1 MTTVHTLA
9 SGSSGNAAVL
19 SCGDTHLLID
29 AGISCRRITA
39 ALKELGLTPA
49 DLTAILITHTHSDH
63 ISGLNTLLKKTTCPL
78 LATPRTCR
86 ELSCRVEG
94 IDPRLMGLDSPI
106 TLGEIDMQP
115 IPTSHDAPGS
125 CGWRLDTESGSVGFL
140 TDTGYVTDEALDL
153 LPGVDFVILESNH
166 DVESLCSG
174 PYPYYLKQ
182 RILGLQGHLC
192 NEDAAQFAVTLAENG
207 AERRSHRAGR
217 CRTGSGTVRSAPGHR
232 RPVPHRQKE
241 GLMQKVTILCTG
253 KLKEK
258 FYLDAVAEYVKRLS
272 RFCKLEIIELPEERL
287 PEDPSPAQ
295 IEAALSKEADAVR
308 AKLPNGCLVIAM
320 CVEGRER
327 SSEELARYLAD
338 SAAQGA
344 SHIVFLIGSSFGMHE
359 SLKRQAALRLSMS
372 PMTFPHH
379 LLRVMLL
386 EQIYRAYQINAG
398 SRYHK

>member
-86 ELSCRVEG
+86 ELDCRFPG
-94 IDPRLMGLDSPI
+94 IEPRLMEAEGAV
-106 TLGEIDMQP
+106 TLGEVDIQP

-140 TDTGYVTDEALDL
+140 TDTDEALDL
-153 LPGVDFVILESNH
+153 LPGVDMAILEFNH
-166 DVESLCSG
+166 DVEALCSG

-207 AERRSHRAGR
+207 ASDIVLAHLSRDNNTPAM
-217 CRTGSGTVRSAPGHR
+217 A
-232 RPVPHRQKE
+232 
-241 GLMQKVTILCTG
+241 LN
-253 KLKEK
+253 
-258 FYLDAVAEYVKRLS
+258 AVA
-272 RFCKLEIIELPEERL
+272 
-287 PEDPSPAQ
+287 
-295 IEAALSKEADAVR
+295 AALDGAGLA
-308 AKLPNGCLVIAM
+308 P
-320 CVEGRER
+320 
-327 SSEELARYLAD
+327 ELSVAPRD
-338 SAAQGA
+338 TVGPC
-344 SHIVFLIGSSFGMHE
+344 HIVRRRALC
-359 SLKRQAALRLSMS
+359 KR
-372 PMTFPHH
+372 
-379 LLRVMLL
+379 
-386 EQIYRAYQINAG
+386 
-398 SRYHK
+398 

>member
-63 ISGLNTLLKKTTCPL
+63 ISGLNTLLKKTACPL

-86 ELSCRVEG
+86 ELSCRVDG
-94 IDPRLMGLDSPI
+94 IAPRLMGLEGPI

-125 CGWRLDTESGSVGFL
+125 CGWRLDTEGGSVGLL

-153 LPGVDFVILESNH
+153 LPGVDMAILEFNH
-166 DVESLCSG
+166 DVEALCSG

-207 AERRSHRAGR
+207 ACDIVLAHLSRDNNTPAMALNAAAAALDGAQSALELSLSMAG
-217 CRTGSGTVRSAPGHR
+217 
-232 RPVPHRQKE
+232 
-241 GLMQKVTILCTG
+241 ILCLWSG
-253 KLKEK
+253 VMEILN
-258 FYLDAVAEYVKRLS
+258 VCGLS
-272 RFCKLEIIELPEERL
+272 RRI
-287 PEDPSPAQ
+287 
-295 IEAALSKEADAVR
+295 AALFRPLLRRLLPNASRDEETLAAVSANVSANLLGLGNAATPLGIQAACRMARGCGGTASDELCLLVVLNTASIQLLPTTVASVR
-308 AKLPNGCLVIAM
+308 AAFG
-320 CVEGRER
+320 
-327 SSEELARYLAD
+327 
-338 SAAQGA
+338 SAAPFDILPAVWISSLA
-344 SHIVFLIGSSFGMHE
+344 SVTVGL
-359 SLKRQAALRLSMS
+359 LTARL
-372 PMTFPHH
+372 
-379 LLRVMLL
+379 L
-386 EQIYRAYQINAG
+386 
-398 SRYHK
+398 SRRKGGPA

>member
-63 ISGLNTLLKKTTCPL
+63 ISGLNTLLKKTACPL

-166 DVESLCSG
+166 DVEPLCSG

-207 AERRSHRAGR
+207 ASDIVLAH
-217 CRTGSGTVRSAPGHR
+217 
-232 RPVPHRQKE
+232 
-241 GLMQKVTILCTG
+241 
-253 KLKEK
+253 
-258 FYLDAVAEYVKRLS
+258 LS
-272 RFCKLEIIELPEERL
+272 RDNNTPTMALN
-287 PEDPSPAQ
+287 AAA
-295 IEAALSKEADAVR
+295 AALDGAGLA
-308 AKLPNGCLVIAM
+308 P
-320 CVEGRER
+320 
-327 SSEELARYLAD
+327 ELSVAPRD
-338 SAAQGA
+338 TVGPC
-344 SHIVFLIGSSFGMHE
+344 HIVRRRALC
-359 SLKRQAALRLSMS
+359 KR
-372 PMTFPHH
+372 
-379 LLRVMLL
+379 
-386 EQIYRAYQINAG
+386 
-398 SRYHK
+398 